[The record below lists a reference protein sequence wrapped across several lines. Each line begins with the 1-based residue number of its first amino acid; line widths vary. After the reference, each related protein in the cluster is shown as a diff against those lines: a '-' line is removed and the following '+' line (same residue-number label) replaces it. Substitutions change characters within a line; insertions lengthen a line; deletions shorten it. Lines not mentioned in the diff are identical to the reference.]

1 MNAITIEIDGK
12 PIIVDGERNV
22 LELIRKAK
30 IDLPTFCYHSELS
43 VYGACRL
50 CMVEVEGRGLSP
62 ACSTLPEAGLKIR
75 THTEEIREMRQ
86 IIVELLLANH
96 DQSCPTCPKSVS
108 CQLQSLARKLGI
120 QKVRFKGKPQGLP
133 VDNTSWSLVRDP
145 NKCVLCGD
153 CVRMCSEVQSI
164 GAIDFAY
171 RGSQTVVM
179 PAFNKTLDGVECIYC
194 GQCARV
200 CPTGAL
206 TPKSEVEKVWKAL
219 DDKNLMV
226 VAQIAPAVRVALG
239 EAFGLEPG
247 TTTTGPTVAAL
258 KALGF
263 KKVFDTS
270 FTADLTV
277 LEESHEF
284 LGRFKEKKD
293 LPQFTSCCPGW
304 VKFVEQYYPEYVPN
318 LSSCKSPQQMLGS
331 VGKEMIAR
339 TTGLKKEQIV
349 MVAIMPC
356 TAKKFEA
363 KRPEFTSDGAPDV
376 DHVLTTQEL
385 ARMIQQAGLQFK
397 QLEPESFDLPFGFKT
412 GAGVIFGATGGVSEA
427 VLRYATEQVA
437 PGRTENY
444 EFLSVRGEEGIRA
457 VDVPLNGTHLRM
469 AVVNGLGNARK
480 LIKKI
485 KAGEAQYDF
494 IEVMACPGGC
504 IGGAG
509 QPVSN
514 DPDVRKKRTQG
525 IYKNDKML
533 QLHRSQENPYVTEL
547 YKEVLGHIGS
557 QKAHHL
563 LHTRYQHRK
572 RITRE
577 GIRFGQPGGQEKKL
591 EVDVCFGTSCF
602 LKGSQTVLKDVL
614 GHIQEKGLSE
624 QIGVKASFCFEKCG
638 RGPTVRVGDKTIE
651 RCTPEKA
658 KEAIDSQIESKK
670 IS

>member
-1 MNAITIEIDGK
+1 
-12 PIIVDGERNV
+12 
-22 LELIRKAK
+22 
-30 IDLPTFCYHSELS
+30 
-43 VYGACRL
+43 
-50 CMVEVEGRGLSP
+50 
-62 ACSTLPEAGLKIR
+62 
-75 THTEEIREMRQ
+75 
-86 IIVELLLANH
+86 
-96 DQSCPTCPKSVS
+96 
-108 CQLQSLARKLGI
+108 
-120 QKVRFKGKPQGLP
+120 
-133 VDNTSWSLVRDP
+133 
-145 NKCVLCGD
+145 
-153 CVRMCSEVQSI
+153 
-164 GAIDFAY
+164 
-171 RGSQTVVM
+171 
-179 PAFNKTLDGVECIYC
+179 
-194 GQCARV
+194 
-200 CPTGAL
+200 
-206 TPKSEVEKVWKAL
+206 
-219 DDKNLMV
+219 
-226 VAQIAPAVRVALG
+226 
-239 EAFGLEPG
+239 
-247 TTTTGPTVAAL
+247 VAAL

-284 LGRFKEKKD
+284 LERFKTNKD
-293 LPQFTSCCPGW
+293 MPQFTSCCPGW

-331 VGKEMIAR
+331 VSKEMLVR
-339 TTGLKKEQIV
+339 TTGLKKEQII
-349 MVAIMPC
+349 MVSIMPC

-363 KRPEFTSDGAPDV
+363 KRPEFSPDGVPDV

-427 VLRYATEQVA
+427 VLRYATEMVA
-437 PGRTENY
+437 PGRTDNY
-444 EFLSVRGEEGIRA
+444 EFTSVRGEDGIRA
-457 VDVPLNGTHLRM
+457 VEVPLNGKSLRM

-480 LIKKI
+480 LIKKM

-514 DPDVRKKRTQG
+514 DPDVRRKRTQG
-525 IYKNDKML
+525 IYQNDKML

-572 RITRE
+572 RIVKD
-577 GIRFGQPGGQEKKL
+577 GIRFGKPGGAEKKM

-614 GHIQEKGLSE
+614 GHIQEKGLAE
-624 QIGVKASFCFEKCG
+624 EIGVKASFCFEKCG
-638 RGPTVRVGDKTIE
+638 KGPTVRVGDKTIE

-658 KEAIDSQIESKK
+658 REVLDQQIATKG
-670 IS
+670 ITHADPP